1 MAFSQ
6 IMWNLFMSKE
16 DYITWGFKQ
25 EALLN
30 FILLI
35 SLVILNLFCQDHMP
49 QVSQLADHEVNN
61 HRF

>member
-1 MAFSQ
+1 MAFSH

-25 EALLN
+25 EVLLN

-35 SLVILNLFCQDHMP
+35 SLVILNLFCQDHMS